1 MRKLYSSI
9 GGRGATRCTIMIAC
23 AIWLL
28 AIACAIPGALFSYI
42 RIFKQGNHTL
52 FEICYP
58 YPEELGS
65 VYPRGLVMAKFL
77 IYYAIP
83 LTVIGCFYILMARH
97 LVLSTKNMPGELQG
111 QARQVRARKKVA
123 KTVLAFVL
131 VFAVCF
137 LPQHVFLLWFYNNP
151 NSDRDYNEFW
161 HVFKI
166 VGYCLSFINSCIN
179 PIALYCVSG
188 TFRKHF
194 DRYLVWWKRRDLS
207 DSRYACRRQWDSTTL
222 APLHHSTTTRR
233 VDGAHECT
241 VLTTFING
249 TTATNQQQYQSQPQI

>member
-194 DRYLVWWKRRDLS
+194 DR
-207 DSRYACRRQWDSTTL
+207 
-222 APLHHSTTTRR
+222 
-233 VDGAHECT
+233 
-241 VLTTFING
+241 
-249 TTATNQQQYQSQPQI
+249 